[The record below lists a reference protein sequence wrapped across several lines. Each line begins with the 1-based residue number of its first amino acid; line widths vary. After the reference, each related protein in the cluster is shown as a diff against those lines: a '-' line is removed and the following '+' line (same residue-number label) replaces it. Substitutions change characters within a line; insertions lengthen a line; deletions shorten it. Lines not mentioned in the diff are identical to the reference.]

1 MTTIPKLTKIPGL
14 TPEVS
19 RFLDALK
26 QKGFKGDV
34 QTDYA
39 TRLINAT
46 DNSVYQIIPQA
57 VVAPKSAADVE
68 VLASLL
74 GQEEH
79 RSVTV
84 SPRGGGTGTN
94 GQALH
99 PGVIVDLS
107 RHMNRII
114 ELDKEAGWVRVQ
126 PGVVLDQLNAYLKP
140 HGLFFAPSVSPSS
153 RATLGGMIATDACG
167 KGSRVYGKT
176 SGHVVELSL
185 VLPDGTTWVSHELSE
200 VELSVQKGRA
210 DRIGEVLRVVDDIV
224 TEKKVLI
231 EEQFPKIP
239 RFLTGYNLAHVRK
252 ENAPFTLNPIVSGA
266 EGTLAFVTEAKLRV
280 LPIPLHRS
288 LIAIR
293 YATFDDALRAAEVL
307 VATDPGAIETIDDT
321 IVELAKK
328 DAIWDKVSHLLQDE
342 GPIPTAAINL
352 VEFSGDSLDQVS
364 AKMSDLASVLAGK
377 QGEPGEA
384 IGYKIAATPSDI
396 AALWELRKKGVGLLG
411 NAPGERRPIA
421 FVEDTAVHPKDL
433 APFIR
438 EFRAILDGHGLTYGM
453 FGHVDAGCLHVRP
466 ALNTRDPADEQL
478 LREISDKVVAL
489 VRKYGGVMW
498 SEHGKGF
505 RSEYSPQFFG
515 EELFGDLCKIKRAFD
530 PHNQL
535 NPGKLAVPAESGAKL
550 VSVDALK
557 RGEFDRIIAPKSL
570 VRYATSVN
578 CNGNGACFDY
588 AADSVMC
595 PSSKVTRDRIHSPKG
610 RAGLMREWLRQLS
623 EEGFD
628 AAAQIETGKGNVGLP
643 NLPPSPLGKDLAA
656 VDPTYDF
663 SHEVY
668 TAMDGCLAC
677 KACATQCPV
686 KVDVPEL
693 KSEFLH
699 LYHQRY
705 PRPVKDLFAAALEF
719 IVVWMAWVPRLV
731 NMVLGWRWVKTLMAK
746 VVGIV
751 DAPRMAKVSL
761 KAGLL
766 ARKAPAFDF
775 ERLERLTDEERDKSV
790 ILIQDAFHGFYD
802 THVTLAAYDLMT
814 KLGFTVYVAPYR
826 PSGKALHVKGFLDAF
841 KKTALGNIEYFR
853 KVASYQVPMVCIDPA
868 VTLLFRDEYAHVVKE
883 PLNYRIYLFQEWL
896 SERSDS
902 ITRLLAG
909 NAEQA
914 RDTLNTGTAFHYVLM
929 GHCTERTAAPA
940 TQRQWVDLFER
951 FGVQLKLE
959 SVGCCGMCGMYGHEA
974 AHYNESRG
982 IFAMSWE
989 RHLPDDPKNLSR
1001 YLATGYSC
1009 RSQVKRFSASHR
1021 TLKHPVEVMLQLS
1034 NI

>member
-14 TPEVS
+14 APETS
-19 RFLDALK
+19 QFLDALK
-26 QKGFKGDV
+26 AKGFKGDIL
-34 QTDYA
+34 TDYA
-39 TRLINAT
+39 SRLVNAT
-46 DNSVYQIIPQA
+46 DNSVYQILPQA
-57 VVAPKSAADVE
+57 VVAPRGSSDVE
-68 VLASLL
+68 TLTSLL
-74 GQEEH
+74 AQEEH
-79 RSVTV
+79 RKVTV

-94 GQALH
+94 GQSLTA
-99 PGVIVDLS
+99 GIVVDLS
-107 RHMNRII
+107 RHMNRILD
-114 ELDKEAGWVRVQ
+114 LDKQAGWVRVQ

-176 SGHVVELSL
+176 SGHIVELSL
-185 VLPDGTTWVSHELSE
+185 VLPDGTTWVSHDLSE
-200 VELSVQKGRA
+200 VELSVQKGRT

-224 TEKKVLI
+224 TEKKQLI
-231 EEQFPKIP
+231 ADQFPKIP
-239 RFLTGYNLAHVRK
+239 RFLTGYNLAHVRR
-252 ENAPFTLNPIVSGA
+252 EDGPFTLNPIVSGA

-280 LPIPLHRS
+280 LPIPPHKS

-307 VATDPGAIETIDDT
+307 VAADPGAIETIDDT
-321 IVELAKK
+321 IVNLAKN
-328 DAIWDKVSHLLQDE
+328 DAIWDKVSHLLPDE
-342 GPIPTAAINL
+342 GTIPTAAVNL
-352 VEFSGDSLDQVS
+352 VEFSGVNPEEVA
-364 AKMSDLASVLAGK
+364 AKMDVLVRKITETLG
-377 QGEPGEA
+377 QPGQP
-384 IGYKIAATPSDI
+384 IGYKVAPTPSDI

-421 FVEDTAVHPKDL
+421 FVEDTAVHPRDL
-433 APFIR
+433 AAYIR
-438 EFRAILDGHGLTYGM
+438 EFRAILDGAGLRYGM

-466 ALNTRDPADEQL
+466 ALNTRDPADEKL
-478 LREISDKVVAL
+478 LREISDQVVAL

-515 EELFGDLCKIKRAFD
+515 EELFADLCKIKRAFD

-535 NPGKLAVPAESGAKL
+535 NPGKLAVPAGSEAKL

-557 RGEFDRIIAPKSL
+557 RGEFDRMIPAKSL

-610 RAGLMREWLRQLS
+610 RAGMMREWLRQLS

-628 AAAQIETGKGNVGLP
+628 AASQFDASGNVGLP
-643 NLPPSPLGKDLAA
+643 APPPSPYGKDVAI

-668 TAMDGCLAC
+668 TAMDGCLSC

-686 KVDVPEL
+686 KVDIPEL

-699 LYHQRY
+699 LYHKRY
-705 PRPVKDLFAAALEF
+705 PRPVKDLFAAALET
-719 IVVWMAWVPRLV
+719 IVVWMAWFPRLV
-731 NMVLGWRWVKTLMAK
+731 NAVLSWGWMKSLIEH

-751 DAPRMAKVSL
+751 DAPKLGKLDL

-766 ARKAPAFDF
+766 ERKAPIFDF
-775 ERLERLTDEERDKSV
+775 ERLERLSDEERERSV
-790 ILIQDAFHGFYD
+790 VLIPDAFHAFYD
-802 THVTLAAYDLMT
+802 THVTLAAYDLMK

-841 KKTALGNIEYFR
+841 KKTVKGNVEFFR
-853 KVASYQVPMVCIDPA
+853 KVAATQVPMVCIDPA
-868 VTLLFRDEYAHVVKE
+868 VTLCFRDEYAHAMHE
-883 PLNYRIYLFQEWL
+883 PLNYRVHLFQEWL
-896 SERSDS
+896 GARAEV
-902 ITRLLAG
+902 INQLLAG
-909 NAEQA
+909 QSDRA

-974 AHYNESRG
+974 SHQKESRG

-989 RHLPDDPKNLSR
+989 RHLPDDPKNMSR

-1009 RSQVKRFSASHR
+1009 RSQVKRFSASR
-1021 TLKHPVEVMLQLS
+1021 QMLKHPVEVMLELA
-1034 NI
+1034 NLN

>member
-19 RFLDALK
+19 QFLDALK
-26 QKGFKGDV
+26 AKGFKGDI

-57 VVAPKSAADVE
+57 VVAPKSSADVE
-68 VLASLL
+68 TLTQLL
-74 GQEEH
+74 GQAEH
-79 RSVTV
+79 RKVTV

-94 GQALH
+94 GQSLS

-107 RHMNRII
+107 RHMNRILD
-114 ELDKEAGWVRVQ
+114 LDKEAGWVRVQ
-126 PGVVLDQLNAYLKP
+126 PGVVLDQVNAYLKP

-167 KGSRVYGKT
+167 KGSRIYGKT
-176 SGHVVELSL
+176 SGHIVELSL
-185 VLPDGTTWVSHELSE
+185 VLPDGTTWVSHELSDL
-200 VELSVQKGRA
+200 ELSVEKGRN

-224 TEKKVLI
+224 TEKKELI
-231 EEQFPKIP
+231 KEQFPKIP

-252 ENAPFTLNPIVSGA
+252 DAGQFTLNPIVSGA

-280 LPIPLHRS
+280 LPIPPHKS

-321 IVELAKK
+321 IVNLAKK
-328 DAIWDKVSHLLQDE
+328 DAIWDKVSHLLKEEE
-342 GPIPTAAINL
+342 GAPPTAAVNL
-352 VEFSGDSLDQVS
+352 VEFSGTNADHVIG
-364 AKMSDLASVLAGK
+364 KMSELVRVLNQK
-377 QGEPGEA
+377 RGEPGEA
-384 IGYKIAATPSDI
+384 IGHMIAPTQADI

-411 NAPGERRPIA
+411 NAPGERRPVA

-433 APFIR
+433 AAYIR
-438 EFRAILDGHGLTYGM
+438 EFRAILDGAGLRYGM

-515 EELFGDLCKIKRAFD
+515 AELFGDLCKIKRAFD

-557 RGEFDRIIAPKSL
+557 RGEFDRMIAPKSL

-588 AADSVMC
+588 SADSVMC

-610 RAGLMREWLRQLS
+610 RAGMMREWLRQLS
-623 EEGFD
+623 DEGYD
-628 AAAQIETGKGNVGLP
+628 AAAQFEGPSNVGLP
-643 NLPPSPLGKDLAA
+643 KPPPNPLGKDLAQ

-668 TAMDGCLAC
+668 SAMDGCLAC

-699 LYHQRY
+699 LYHKRY
-705 PRPVKDLFAAALEF
+705 PRPAKDLFAAALEF
-719 IVVWMAWVPRLV
+719 VVVWMAWFPRLV
-731 NMVLGWRWVKTLMAK
+731 NMMLNWGFVKSFVEH

-751 DAPRMAKVSL
+751 DAPKLAKLSL

-766 ARKAPAFDF
+766 ARNAPAFDF
-775 ERLERLTDEERDKSV
+775 ERLERLSDEEREQSV
-790 ILIQDAFHGFYD
+790 VLIQDAFHGFYD

-841 KKTALGNIEYFR
+841 RKTARGNIEFFR
-853 KVASYQVPMVCIDPA
+853 KVAAHEVPMVCIDPA
-868 VTLLFRDEYAHVVKE
+868 VTLAFRDEYSHVIKE
-883 PLNYRIYLFQEWL
+883 PLGYRIHLFQEWL
-896 SERSDS
+896 SERGES
-902 ITRLLAG
+902 INKLLASH
-909 NAEQA
+909 ADRA
-914 RDTLNTGTAFHYVLM
+914 RDTLNTGTSFHYVLM

-940 TQRQWVDLFER
+940 TQRQWVEVFER

-974 AHYNESRG
+974 AHYKESRG

-989 RHLPDDPKNLSR
+989 RHLPDDPKSMAR
-1001 YLATGYSC
+1001 YLAPGYSC
-1009 RSQVKRFSASHR
+1009 RSQVKRFSTSRR
-1021 TLKHPVEVMLQLS
+1021 TLKHPVEVMLELTK
-1034 NI
+1034 N

>member
-1 MTTIPKLTKIPGL
+1 MNTIPKLTKIPGL
-14 TPEVS
+14 TPETS

-26 QKGFKGDV
+26 AKGFKGDIL
-34 QTDYA
+34 TDYA
-39 TRLINAT
+39 SRLVNAT
-46 DNSVYQIIPQA
+46 DNSVYQILPQA
-57 VVAPKSAADVE
+57 VVAPKSSSDVE
-68 VLASLL
+68 LLTSLL
-74 GQEEH
+74 AEKEH
-79 RSVTV
+79 RNVTV

-94 GQALH
+94 GQSLT
-99 PGVIVDLS
+99 PGIIVDLS
-107 RHMNRII
+107 RHMYRIL

-176 SGHVVELSL
+176 SGHVVELTL
-185 VLPDGTTWVSHELSE
+185 CLPDGSTWVSHELSE
-200 VELSVQKGRA
+200 DELAVQKART
-210 DRIGEVLRVVDDIV
+210 DRIGDVLRVVDDIV
-224 TEKKVLI
+224 TQKKELI
-231 EEQFPKIP
+231 EKQFPKIP

-252 ENAPFTLNPIVSGA
+252 ENSPFTLNPIVSGA
-266 EGTLAFVTEAKLRV
+266 EGSLAFVTEAKLRV
-280 LPIPLHRS
+280 LPIPPHKS

-293 YATFDDALRAAEVL
+293 YAAFDDALRAAEVL
-307 VATDPGAIETIDDT
+307 VAADPGAIETVDDT
-321 IVELAKK
+321 IVQLAQQ
-328 DAIWDKVSHLLQDE
+328 DAIWDKVEHLLKDE

-352 VEFSGDSLDQVS
+352 VEFSGTNLDEVTS
-364 AKMSDLASVLAGK
+364 KMNALVKVLQEQLGK
-377 QGEPGEA
+377 PGEA
-384 IGYKIAATPSDI
+384 IGYTVAPTPTDI

-433 APFIR
+433 AAFIR
-438 EFRAILDGHGLTYGM
+438 EFRAILDGAGLTYGM

-466 ALNTRDPADEQL
+466 ALNTRDVADEKL
-478 LREISDKVVAL
+478 LREVSDKVVAL
-489 VRKYGGVMW
+489 VRRYGGVMW

-515 EELFGDLCKIKRAFD
+515 EELFEDLCKIKRAFD
-530 PHNQL
+530 PHNQM
-535 NPGKLAVPAESGAKL
+535 NPGKIAVPAGSDAKL

-557 RGEFDRIIAPKSL
+557 RGEFDRMISPKSL
-570 VRYATSVN
+570 VRYATTVN

-610 RAGLMREWLRQLS
+610 RAGVMREWLRQLS

-628 AAAQIETGKGNVGLP
+628 AAAQFEGKGDNVGLP
-643 NLPPSPLGKDLAA
+643 KPPPSPLGKDLAI

-668 TAMDGCLAC
+668 AAMDGCLSC

-686 KVDVPEL
+686 KVDVPEF

-699 LYHQRY
+699 LYHKRY
-705 PRPVKDLFAAALEF
+705 PRPAKDLFAAALETV
-719 IVVWMAWVPRLV
+719 VVWMAWFPRLV
-731 NMVLGWRWVKTLMAK
+731 NAILSWGWFKSILEH

-751 DAPRMAKVSL
+751 DAPKLSKVNL
-761 KAGLL
+761 KAGLT
-766 ARKAPAFDF
+766 ARNAPAFDF
-775 ERLERLTDEERDKSV
+775 ERLERLSDEERERSV
-790 ILIQDAFHGFYD
+790 VLIQDTFHAYYD
-802 THVTLAAYDLMT
+802 THVTLAAYDLMK

-841 KKTALGNIEYFR
+841 RKTALGNIEFFR
-853 KVASYQVPMVCIDPA
+853 KVAATNVPMVCIDPA
-868 VTLLFRDEYAHVVKE
+868 VTLCFRDEYAHVVKE
-883 PLNYRIYLFQEWL
+883 PLGYRVHLFQEWL
-896 SERSDS
+896 SERGEVINQFLVSQGERS
-902 ITRLLAG
+902 
-909 NAEQA
+909 

-974 AHYNESRG
+974 AHQTESRG

-989 RHLPDDPKNLSR
+989 RHLPDDPKNMNR

-1009 RSQVKRFSASHR
+1009 RSQVKRFSASKR
-1021 TLKHPVEVMLQLS
+1021 TLKHPVEVMLELAS
-1034 NI
+1034 W

>member
-14 TPEVS
+14 SSEVC
-19 RFLDALK
+19 RFLDALVA
-26 QKGFKGDV
+26 KGFKGDI

-39 TRLINAT
+39 TRLVNAT

-57 VVAPKSAADVE
+57 VVAPKGGADVE
-68 VLASLL
+68 VLTSLL
-74 GQEEH
+74 GTEQH
-79 RSVTV
+79 RKVTV

-94 GQALH
+94 GQSLS

-107 RHMNRII
+107 RHMNRILD
-114 ELDKEAGWVRVQ
+114 LDKEAGWVRVQ

-185 VLPDGTTWVSHELSE
+185 VLPDGSTWVSHELAE
-200 VELSVQKGRA
+200 AELGVQKGRT
-210 DRIGEVLRVVDDIV
+210 DRIGEVLRVVDEIV
-224 TEKKVLI
+224 TEKKGLI
-231 EEQFPKIP
+231 AEQFPKIP

-252 ENAPFTLNPIVSGA
+252 ENAPFTLNPIISGA

-280 LPIPLHRS
+280 LPIPPHKS

-293 YATFDDALRAAEVL
+293 YAAFDDALRAAEVL
-307 VATDPGAIETIDDT
+307 VAADPGAIETIDDT
-321 IVELAKK
+321 IVNLAQK
-328 DAIWDKVSHLLQDE
+328 DAIWDKVAHLLKDE
-342 GPIPTAAINL
+342 GTVPTAAINL
-352 VEFSGDSLDQVS
+352 VEFSGTSLDQVQAKVKELIAVLT
-364 AKMSDLASVLAGK
+364 AKMG
-377 QGEPGEA
+377 QPGEA
-384 IGYKIAATPSDI
+384 IGYKVAGTSSDI

-433 APFIR
+433 AAYIR
-438 EFRAILDGHGLTYGM
+438 EFRAILDDAGLRYGM

-466 ALNTRDPADEQL
+466 ALNTRDPEDEKL

-515 EELFGDLCKIKRAFD
+515 EELFADLCKIKRAFD

-535 NPGKLAVPAESGAKL
+535 NPGKLAVPAGSDAKL
-550 VSVDALK
+550 VSVDAQK
-557 RGEFDRIIAPKSL
+557 RGEFDRLISPKSL
-570 VRYATSVN
+570 ARYATSVN

-588 AADSVMC
+588 SADSVMC

-610 RAGLMREWLRQLS
+610 RAGMMREWLRQLS
-623 EEGFD
+623 DEGFD
-628 AAAQIETGKGNVGLP
+628 AAAQLEGSGHVGLP
-643 NLPPSPLGKDLAA
+643 NPPANPLGSDLAS

-668 TAMDGCLAC
+668 KAMDGCLAC

-699 LYHQRY
+699 LYHKRY
-705 PRPVKDLFAAALEF
+705 PRPIKDLFAAALET

-731 NMVLGWRWVKTLMAK
+731 NMILNWRWVQSFMEH

-751 DAPRMAKVSL
+751 DAPRMAKLGL

-766 ARKAPAFDF
+766 TRQAPTFDLK
-775 ERLERLTDEERDKSV
+775 RLEGLAEEERGRSV
-790 ILIQDAFHGFYD
+790 VLVQDAFHGFYD
-802 THVTLAAYDLMT
+802 THVTLATYDLLT

-826 PSGKALHVKGFLDAF
+826 PSGKALHVKGFLEAF
-841 KKTALGNIEYFR
+841 RKTALSNIEFFR
-853 KVASYQVPMVCIDPA
+853 KVAACGVSMVCIDPA
-868 VTLLFRDEYAHVVKE
+868 VTLLFRDEYAHVSKE
-883 PLNYRIYLFQEWL
+883 PLNYRILLLQEWL
-896 SERSDS
+896 AAHADS
-902 ITRLLAG
+902 INRLIAG
-909 NAEQA
+909 GADRT
-914 RDTLNTGTAFHYVLM
+914 RDTLNTGTSFHYVLM

-940 TQRQWVDLFER
+940 SQRQWVEIFDK

-959 SVGCCGMCGMYGHEA
+959 SVGCCGMCGMYGHET
-974 AHYNESRG
+974 AHQKESRG

-989 RHLPDDPKNLSR
+989 RHLPDDPKKVSR
-1001 YLATGYSC
+1001 YVAPGYSC
-1009 RSQVKRFSASHR
+1009 RSQVKRFSASR
-1021 TLKHPVEVMLQLS
+1021 AALKHPVEVMLELS
-1034 NI
+1034 NM

>member
-19 RFLDALK
+19 QFLNALK
-26 QKGFKGDV
+26 AKGFKGDI

-39 TRLINAT
+39 TRLVNAT

-57 VVAPKSAADVE
+57 VVAPKSSADVE
-68 VLASLL
+68 TLTQLL
-74 GQEEH
+74 GQAEH
-79 RSVTV
+79 RKVTV

-94 GQALH
+94 GQSLS

-107 RHMNRII
+107 RHMNRILD
-114 ELDKEAGWVRVQ
+114 LDKEAGWVRVQ
-126 PGVVLDQLNAYLKP
+126 PGVVLDQVNAYLKP

-176 SGHVVELSL
+176 SGHIVELSL

-200 VELSVQKGRA
+200 LELSVQKGRD

-224 TEKKVLI
+224 TEKKELI
-231 EEQFPKIP
+231 KEQFPKIP

-252 ENAPFTLNPIVSGA
+252 DAGQFTLNPIVSGA

-280 LPIPLHRS
+280 LPIPPHKS

-307 VATDPGAIETIDDT
+307 VAADPGAIETVDDT
-321 IVELAKK
+321 IVNLAKK
-328 DAIWDKVSHLLQDE
+328 DAIWDKVSHLLREEE
-342 GPIPTAAINL
+342 GAPPTAAVNL
-352 VEFSGDSLDQVS
+352 VEFSGTNQDQV
-364 AKMSDLASVLAGK
+364 AGK
-377 QGEPGEA
+377 VTELVRVLNQKRGEPGEA
-384 IGYKIAATPSDI
+384 IGYMIAPTQADI

-433 APFIR
+433 AAFIR
-438 EFRAILDGHGLTYGM
+438 EFRAILDGAGLRYGM

-530 PHNQL
+530 PYNQL

-557 RGEFDRIIAPKSL
+557 RGEFDRMISPKSL

-588 AADSVMC
+588 SADSVMC

-610 RAGLMREWLRQLS
+610 RAGMMREWLRQLS
-623 EEGFD
+623 EEGYD
-628 AAAQIETGKGNVGLP
+628 AAAEFEGPSHVGLP
-643 NLPPSPLGKDLAA
+643 KPPPNPLGKDLAL

-668 TAMDGCLAC
+668 SAMDGCLAC

-699 LYHQRY
+699 LYHKRY
-705 PRPVKDLFAAALEF
+705 PRPAKDLFAAALEF
-719 IVVWMAWVPRLV
+719 VVVWMAWFPRLV
-731 NMVLGWRWVKTLMAK
+731 NMMLNWGLVKSFVEH

-751 DAPRMAKVSL
+751 DAPKLAKLSL

-766 ARKAPAFDF
+766 ARNAPAFDF
-775 ERLERLTDEERDKSV
+775 ERLERLSDEEREQSV
-790 ILIQDAFHGFYD
+790 VLIQDAFHGFYD

-841 KKTALGNIEYFR
+841 RKTARGNIEFFR
-853 KVASYQVPMVCIDPA
+853 KVAEHEVPMVCIDPA
-868 VTLLFRDEYAHVVKE
+868 VTLAFRDEYSHVVKE
-883 PLNYRIYLFQEWL
+883 PLNYHIHLFQEWL
-896 SERSDS
+896 SERGES
-902 ITRLLAG
+902 ITKLLATH
-909 NAEQA
+909 ADRA
-914 RDTLNTGTAFHYVLM
+914 RDTLNTGTSFHYVLM

-940 TQRQWVDLFER
+940 TQRQWVEVFER

-974 AHYNESRG
+974 AHYKESRG

-1001 YLATGYSC
+1001 YLAPGYSC
-1009 RSQVKRFSASHR
+1009 RSQVKRFSTSRR
-1021 TLKHPVEVMLQLS
+1021 TLKHPVEVMLELTKG
-1034 NI
+1034 